1 MTDEEYIFKQ
11 DVREKAI
18 TARSSHKVGSA
29 RRRKC
34 SFSTDHMTKKEWEKM
49 NGPVY
54 RITPGEAMPWASF
67 KALPETLQKKYIECI
82 LEKYKVGPNAIARMF
97 GISKP
102 YCGERLR
109 KLGFTFSGHTTP
121 SETERFLT
129 DYKLAQVKAPAAGK
143 KNTEFETGSVQPAVA
158 LTRSSLTFAGPFSPE
173 EIMQKLALLFD
184 PGQDV
189 AVTIEVEAH

>member
-1 MTDEEYIFKQ
+1 MTDEEYVFKQ

-54 RITPGEAMPWASF
+54 QVTTGAAMPWASF
-67 KALPETLQKKYIECI
+67 KVLPETLQKKYIECI

-97 GISKP
+97 GISSA
-102 YCGERLR
+102 YCSERMR

-121 SETERFLT
+121 TETERFLT
-129 DYKLAQVKAPAAGK
+129 DYKLAQVKALIAGE
-143 KNTEFETGSVQPAVA
+143 KNEPGSVQPSVA
-158 LTRSSLTFAGPFSPE
+158 LTQSSLTFAGPFSPE
-173 EIMQKLALLFD
+173 EIMQKLASLFD

-189 AVTIEVEAH
+189 TVTIEVEAR

>member
-34 SFSTDHMTKKEWEKM
+34 SFSTDHMTTKEWEKM

-67 KALPETLQKKYIECI
+67 KVLPETLQKKYIECI

-121 SETERFLT
+121 TETERFLT
-129 DYKLAQVKAPAAGK
+129 DYKLARAKTLVAGEKKRIGIGPAGRSPY
-143 KNTEFETGSVQPAVA
+143 EVFLDVCRAVFSGGDHAEAVFA
-158 LTRSSLTFAGPFSPE
+158 L
-173 EIMQKLALLFD
+173 
-184 PGQDV
+184 
-189 AVTIEVEAH
+189 